1 MSEKIFIESI
11 KLKDG
16 VFYNL
21 PLHRE
26 RMLRTTSEVF
36 GRKIEFNLSTIQI
49 PSDAKKGLFKC
60 RILYSE
66 ELLSIEFQPYFFK
79 EIKSV
84 ALVYDNEIS
93 YPYKSADRTSFDKLI
108 RQSGTDEILIVKNDC
123 ITDTSISNVVFQ
135 NSTGLYTPS
144 TCLLE
149 GVKREFLLEKGVI
162 EEKDIRLQDLKN
174 YDTMYLIN
182 AMIDIEDNI
191 IIPVDKIL

>member
-162 EEKDIRLQDLKN
+162 EEKDIRLQDLKS

-182 AMIDIEDNI
+182 AMIDMEDNI
-191 IIPVDKIL
+191 KIPVDKIL